1 MKSSRGGDAEGD
13 AVDVHGN
20 TLPCECTP
28 RYISCLQQ
36 VQSPPRKINVTN
48 KSVKLV
54 IFDEI
59 DSDGNGS
66 YLKVAAPEKANNVKM
81 DRIP

>member
-1 MKSSRGGDAEGD
+1 M
-13 AVDVHGN
+13 
-20 TLPCECTP
+20 
-28 RYISCLQQ
+28 
-36 VQSPPRKINVTN
+36 
-48 KSVKLV
+48 

-81 DRIP
+81 DRIPWTENPFLKMQDI